1 MCGLKVKKKKRA
13 YCVVFINTGQFS
25 VKELATYD
33 NPLHSVSAL
42 NFAKALFKDIITFDF
57 LVQVFKTT
65 VMPCDS
71 TPDDYINSDIHRL
84 KIEVH

>member
-1 MCGLKVKKKKRA
+1 MLTLKCYNYVVVNVKRA

-33 NPLHSVSAL
+33 NPLHSISAL

-57 LVQVFKTT
+57 
-65 VMPCDS
+65 S
-71 TPDDYINSDIHRL
+71 TSLQNYSYAL
-84 KIEVH
+84 